1 MMRRPGGN
9 QYDRAIFALA
19 VPALGALAADPIY
32 SLVDTAFVGHLGTPQ
47 LGAVAIGTAA
57 FTASFWMFSFLAYG
71 VTPRVARALGRGDL
85 VSAASTG
92 VQALYLAVAFGA
104 AVSLLGVLFA
114 GPIVRALGAGPE
126 VATFA
131 EPYLRIRIL
140 SSIPVLLAQVGHGW
154 LRGDHDTRTPMY
166 IAIAGAC
173 ANVLLDYVLI
183 YPAGM
188 GVNGAAWATLASQT
202 AVAAAFLVVLAR
214 RFAEPRWRFSPETA
228 RPLRRVGADLAVR
241 TGALLLALTVA
252 TSIAA
257 RMGEVPL
264 AAWQIAMQMFLLL
277 ALVLDSIAIAGQA
290 LIARDLGAGSLDRAM
305 AVGRR
310 LMSLGLILGL
320 MLLAVVAVV
329 ARPLAGV
336 FTDDPAVIA
345 AAGDLILWVA
355 AIQPLS
361 AIAFTLDGILI
372 GASDTRFLAGS
383 MAISS
388 AIFVSLAFVALA
400 QDWGTGGLAVGATI
414 WLVLRSATTGT
425 RFVRGRWAV
434 DQ

>member
-1 MMRRPGGN
+1 MTIRRPGRN

-92 VQALYLAVAFGA
+92 VQAIYLAVAFGA
-104 AVSLLGVLFA
+104 AVSLLGALLA

-126 VATFA
+126 VAAFA

-140 SSIPVLLAQVGHGW
+140 SSIPVLVAQVGHGW
-154 LRGDHDTRTPMY
+154 LRGDHDTRTPMF
-166 IAIAGAC
+166 IAIAGAL
-173 ANVLLDYVLI
+173 ANVVLDYVLI

-202 AVAAAFLVVLAR
+202 AVAAAFLFVLAR
-214 RFAEPRWRFSPETA
+214 RFTEPRWRFSPEIA
-228 RPLRRVGADLAVR
+228 RQLLSVGADLAVR

-264 AAWQIAMQMFLLL
+264 AAWQIAMQAFLLL
-277 ALVLDSIAIAGQA
+277 ALVLDSIAI
-290 LIARDLGAGSLDRAM
+290 RGSGTDRARPG
-305 AVGRR
+305 GR
-310 LMSLGLILGL
+310 LLGPGDGGRSPSH
-320 MLLAVVAVV
+320 V
-329 ARPLAGV
+329 AR
-336 FTDDPAVIA
+336 
-345 AAGDLILWVA
+345 
-355 AIQPLS
+355 S
-361 AIAFTLDGILI
+361 
-372 GASDTRFLAGS
+372 GS
-383 MAISS
+383 R
-388 AIFVSLAFVALA
+388 
-400 QDWGTGGLAVGATI
+400 
-414 WLVLRSATTGT
+414 LRSSGGG
-425 RFVRGRWAV
+425 RGDCAPPCRCV
-434 DQ
+434 HR